1 MKRLGRSPLL
11 ALLALLA
18 VPATTALAEMDKNAK
33 KWVET
38 VRPIILPEEEKVY
51 KALKNNNDAAE
62 FQKIFWAR
70 RDPNLDTPENEY
82 QAEYQSLVTELDLKY
97 KSAGRLG
104 SLTDC
109 GRIHILMGAPDNVKK
124 ETTGEVAFRS
134 PEVWTFKNR
143 PNLTFTGG
151 FIDIPLDGTCMLP
164 QGNRLSDQ
172 LNRIAEFK
180 VIQTNL
186 SYKFDSKGGLVKLV
200 DLLPKPTPVQALL
213 KAPRTDFPLTA
224 KQILE
229 IRSQDGASVFVA
241 GLIQGDAAGL
251 TLTDVGDKKVAKL
264 VVSVHSADKEG
275 RVLKSQD
282 REVSADVEN
291 GKFVSSFGMPLRPGE
306 HTMKI
311 AAIDPKSSKG
321 AVAELA
327 VKTQEYGAELTVS
340 PVMVLSDIVDTP
352 VAAKDDAYFE
362 FIFGA
367 TKFLPRYGNGFKKT
381 ESVTLLCAIYGAAKD
396 EAGKI
401 SVVGGFQILKDGKTI
416 AKAPDQTY
424 DVEPATPSAGPV
436 PLGSYA
442 PGKYVAQLRLRD
454 NVAKKDYIKETEF
467 EIIP

>member
-1 MKRLGRSPLL
+1 MKRIGLSPLLL
-11 ALLALLA
+11 ALLA
-18 VPATTALAEMDKNAK
+18 ATSAADMDKNAK

-38 VRPIILPEEEKVY
+38 VRPIILPEEEKAY
-51 KALKNNNDAAE
+51 KSLKNNNDAAE

-70 RDPNLDTPENEY
+70 RDPNLETPENEY
-82 QAEYQSLVTELDLKY
+82 QIEYHKLVAEIDPRYRA
-97 KSAGRLG
+97 AGRPG

-109 GRIHILMGAPDNVKK
+109 GRLHVLFGAPDSVKK
-124 ETTGEVAFRS
+124 ESSGDVAFRT
-134 PEVWTFKNR
+134 PETWTFKDR
-143 PNLTFTGG
+143 PGMTFVGG
-151 FIDIPLDGTCMLP
+151 SIEIPLDGSCMLP
-164 QGNRLSDQ
+164 SGNRLTDQ

-186 SYKFDSKGGLVKLV
+186 SYKFDAKGSLVKLV

-213 KAPRTDFPLTA
+213 KEPRADFSLTA
-224 KQILE
+224 KPVME

-241 GLIQGDAAGL
+241 GLIQGDASGL
-251 TLTDVGDKKVAKL
+251 TVSESDGGKVAKV
-264 VVSVHSADKEG
+264 VVSVHSTDKEG

-282 REVSADVEN
+282 REVTADVVDD
-291 GKFVSSFGMPLRPGE
+291 KFVSAFGMAVRPGE

-311 AAIDPKSSKG
+311 GAIDPKSNKG

-340 PVMVLSDIVDTP
+340 PVMVLSDIQDTT
-352 VAAKDDAYFE
+352 VAAKDDPYFE

-367 TKFLPRYGNGFKKT
+367 TKFMPRYGNVFKKS
-381 ESVTLLCAIYGAAKD
+381 ENVTLLCAIYGAAKD

-401 SVVGGFQILKDGKTI
+401 SVVGGFQILTGGKPV

-424 DVEPATPSAGPV
+424 DTEPATPSAGPV
-436 PLGSYA
+436 PLGGYA

-454 NVAKKDYIKETEF
+454 NVAKKDYVKETEF